1 MSLGEVSTT
10 WYILNLNLNLC
21 CISVIFRGWRCYFN
35 VGSGKTLIFSP
46 TEITLVRYAIHVCT
60 CTYTGSNPFYIK
72 EIMISPRIFKTILYR
87 SGVRESSS
95 QTSYPSYRCT
105 YMFQLYDLQSLCSIA
120 SWEFNCSSSWLCQK
134 FPEKSCSLFYFLRKP
149 FFFTWKTLHF

>member
-46 TEITLVRYAIHVCT
+46 TEIRLVRYAIHVCT

-72 EIMISPRIFKTILYR
+72 EIMISQRIFKTILSVKAVAKPVIYPIDVCTCF
-87 SGVRESSS
+87 SYMICNNSAVLHHGSLTALVHDYVKSFLKKVVR
-95 QTSYPSYRCT
+95 
-105 YMFQLYDLQSLCSIA
+105 FSI
-120 SWEFNCSSSWLCQK
+120 F
-134 FPEKSCSLFYFLRKP
+134 
-149 FFFTWKTLHF
+149 